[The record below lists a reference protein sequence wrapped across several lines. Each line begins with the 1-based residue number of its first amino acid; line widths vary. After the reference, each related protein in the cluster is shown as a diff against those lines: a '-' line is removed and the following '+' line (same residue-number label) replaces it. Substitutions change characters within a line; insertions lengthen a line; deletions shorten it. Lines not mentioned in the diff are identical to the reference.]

1 MQRIFLVLTIAGS
14 LGMAPI
20 AFAQQNS
27 PAAQSKTQT
36 QGNTGSVSHGD
47 TGSIS
52 HGDTTMSGGKAKA
65 KAKAKTHPKK
75 MMSKKKAKPSSKP
88 STTAPS
94 MAQPH

>member
-14 LGMAPI
+14 LGMAPM

-52 HGDTTMSGGKAKA
+52 HGDTTMSDGKA